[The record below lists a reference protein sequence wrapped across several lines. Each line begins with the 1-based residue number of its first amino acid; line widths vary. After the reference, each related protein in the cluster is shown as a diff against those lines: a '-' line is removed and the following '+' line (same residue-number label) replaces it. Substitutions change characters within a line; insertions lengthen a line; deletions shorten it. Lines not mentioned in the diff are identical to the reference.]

1 MHSYCLFCDT
11 QRCGVIAELLE
22 RCGVDRA
29 FSPKLVGRER
39 KQGVLLEKR
48 YDLLPGYVFLFTQQA
63 LPDLREYRWIDGLI
77 RYVGRAEDQYELTG
91 GDRSFAD
98 ALFEQDGILRPL
110 TLVREGERVSLRESV
125 FAGARGEV
133 IRVDLKRQRAKVA
146 FVFDGLPFST
156 WVAVDQLRL

>member
-48 YDLLPGYVFLFTQQA
+48 YDLLPGYVFLFSRQA

-98 ALFEQDGILRPL
+98 ALFEQDGILRAGG
-110 TLVREGERVSLRESV
+110 GEREPPGKCILRRPGRGDPGGSQT
-125 FAGARGEV
+125 AARQGRL
-133 IRVDLKRQRAKVA
+133 RV
-146 FVFDGLPFST
+146 
-156 WVAVDQLRL
+156 